1 MSKPLYGAAYG
12 RVPVAD
18 SKSQAGA
25 PIGRGDFPGAV
36 FHGSTPHF
44 RVYYQPALGS
54 AGAEVAQGVVAVCES
69 DLAKLK
75 AWFGGITPSR
85 FPFNV
90 IIAKLQG
97 GGSYHYGCAGVDIY
111 CDVRLTP
118 SVDPLFTE
126 FLNISEIVE
135 VFGAAYG
142 AGWGCK
148 RSKGEGLSR
157 VLAAELY
164 PSELGKFATAHYWLD
179 GARPDFVNATAPT
192 DTNPVANGCSV
203 LFLNYLHVQLGYSWR
218 AIIRAGGANLKQTWA
233 RLVEPSGNPNPF
245 RRFKALLNE
254 QFPSGTPSGLAD
266 DNPWPIKSAARKPTP
281 PVVARGTSSAPVAT
295 PSQFLTFSPAQ
306 ENTEGPTE
314 MTASTQAASAHLLAQ
329 PALPRAPQKR
339 FGLVFRPPERQRPLE
354 PLPQKQPKLP
364 QPPKSPRPAAHPER
378 HRPVIAKLPAKSPGA
393 RDKHPHPAKSPP
405 GARRESPLPPK
416 KHPVPT
422 RHTPSSTRGSVSSRA
437 SGGKPRPKH

>member
-1 MSKPLYGAAYG
+1 MSKPLVGAAYG
-12 RVPVAD
+12 RVPAAD
-18 SKSQAGA
+18 SKSQVGA
-25 PIGRGDFPGAV
+25 PIGRGDFPRAV

-54 AGAEVAQGVVAVCES
+54 AGAEVAEGVLAACES
-69 DLAKLK
+69 DFAKLK
-75 AWFGGITPSR
+75 AWFGGITPSS

-90 IIAKLQG
+90 IIAKLEG

-118 SVDPLFTE
+118 SVDPLYTE

-157 VLAAELY
+157 VLAAQLY
-164 PSELGKFATAHYWLD
+164 PSELGEFATAHYWLD

-218 AIIRAGGANLKQTWA
+218 AIIRAGGANLKQTWV
-233 RLVEPSGNPNPF
+233 RLVKPVGNPNPF
-245 RRFKALLNE
+245 KRFKALLNE

-266 DNPWPIKSAARKPTP
+266 DNPWPIKSGAPKPASPAAAPS
-281 PVVARGTSSAPVAT
+281 TSSAPVAT
-295 PSQFLTFSPAQ
+295 PSLAFSPALG
-306 ENTEGPTE
+306 NAEGPTE
-314 MTASTQAASAHLLAQ
+314 MIASTQAASAHLLAQ
-329 PALPRAPQKR
+329 PPSPRAPQKR
-339 FGLVFRPPERQRPLE
+339 FGLVFRPPERQRPLA

-364 QPPKSPRPAAHPER
+364 QPPKSPHPAAHSER
-378 HRPVIAKLPAKSPGA
+378 HRPVIAKLPAKSPGV
-393 RDKHPHPAKSPP
+393 RHKHPPSNAKSPP
-405 GARRESPLPPK
+405 KARRESPPLAK
-416 KHPVPT
+416 KHAVPT
-422 RHTPSSTRGSVSSRA
+422 RHAPPSTRGSGSSRA
-437 SGGKPRPKH
+437 SGGKPKPKH